1 MKLEEES
8 KVLKNSQPQVH
19 ESTVSFEDREG
30 SLEAV
35 SGTPPN
41 GGRNAWMQ
49 VMGACVLTQN
59 TWGLVMAHGAFQ
71 ASYSQTI
78 LPTTSQSA
86 LSWIG
91 SIQAFF
97 IFFVGIF
104 SSKAVGSSHFHHV
117 TVAGL
122 IVQLLGLVMTSIS
135 TKYYQFFL
143 SEGVCVG
150 IGSGLLFA
158 PGITI
163 AASYFSTKRPLAIAV
178 ATSGAAIG
186 GIVFPIV
193 SYWLI
198 VAVGFPWAVRI
209 ITSLVLLASGST
221 LYTLQPY
228 HPSIPQK
235 GGPFITF
242 GGFKDASY
250 CTYVVAA
257 ILGLI
262 GGFVPFFYIPVYGLA
277 LGLRTELTS
286 YFVSALNM
294 AALIGG
300 FSLTVLASRLG
311 NLNTAVLFSNVCGIV
326 LISLVLAVDPV
337 GVIIGSLFYALV
349 AGYQL
354 VLLFTAMASIN
365 VDTSPRCSQGR
376 AALIFG
382 SFGALLGTPIAG
394 GILSKQDSNAH
405 SMNPRDWNFTLTL
418 LFSGGLIFLG
428 GVFLAVTRVLKSGL
442 RWEKI

>member
-1 MKLEEES
+1 MKLEEAS
-8 KVLKNSQPQVH
+8 KILKNGQAQVH

-41 GGRNAWMQ
+41 GGRNAWLQ

-71 ASYSQTI
+71 ASYSQTV

-91 SIQAFF
+91 SVQAFF
-97 IFFVGIF
+97 ILFVGIF
-104 SSKAVGSSHFHHV
+104 SSKAVGSSHFRHV
-117 TVAGL
+117 TGTGL
-122 IVQLLGLVMTSIS
+122 IIQLLGLVMTSIS

-163 AASYFSTKRPLAIAV
+163 ATSYFSTKRPLAIAV
-178 ATSGAAIG
+178 ATSGAA
-186 GIVFPIV
+186 IV

-228 HPSIPQK
+228 HASIPQK
-235 GGPFITF
+235 IGPFISL
-242 GGFKDASY
+242 GGFRDASY
-250 CTYVVAA
+250 CTFVIGA
-257 ILGLI
+257 ILGLV
-262 GGFVPFFYIPVYGLA
+262 GGFVPFFYIPVYGLS
-277 LGLRTELTS
+277 LGLRTELAS
-286 YFVSALNM
+286 YFVSAMNM

-311 NLNTAVLFSNVCGIV
+311 NLNTAVLFTNVSGIV
-326 LISLVLAVDPV
+326 LISLILAVDPV

-354 VLLFTAMASIN
+354 VLLFAAMASIT
-365 VDTSPRCSQGR
+365 VDSSPRCSQGR
-376 AALIFG
+376 AALILG
-382 SFGALLGTPIAG
+382 SLGALLGTPVAG
-394 GILSKQDSNAH
+394 GILFKQDSNAH

-418 LFSGGLIFLG
+418 LFSAALIFLC
-428 GVFLAVTRVLKSGL
+428 GVFMTVTRVLKSGF